1 MVVHNPNASSSSS
14 SSSSSRGNPSAS
26 PAGSSQSD
34 AARDDAASDNAASD
48 DAARYTETLADA
60 ELSVEKQSEEN
71 LANTASHAVAVDTS
85 SRNDELLQHLLNH
98 LVSRVRREQLETW
111 FRSLI
116 VARADETEVELS
128 VTSQFVRDWLAKNF
142 LSEMQAAVDS
152 LGKPNGR
159 RRLVMTHRAEDGQD
173 SLRLVQTTPADEI
186 ERVMRNTAEARTRN
200 IDGLPVPPQTRTTQT
215 RNAMPTNNAAPQ
227 VANQM
232 GSVPAQ
238 PHQVQPHAYQHQAP
252 QHRAP
257 QHHGN
262 QYQAG
267 QQYQGQAN
275 RSGQGRRVGH
285 PLNPNYTFD
294 RFVVGP
300 CNRLAHASALAIG
313 ENPGHAY
320 NPLFV
325 HGNVGLGKTH
335 LLQAI
340 CHTVLRRD
348 PNARVLYMSCEDF
361 TNSYIQAIQAHQID
375 NFRDYHRGADV
386 LVIDDVQFLA
396 NKEKTQ
402 DEFFHTFNAL
412 FDGQRQIVLSSD
424 RPPVEIPTIEERLV
438 SRFKWGL
445 VAEVEAPCV
454 DTRKAIVSSK
464 AAGRGVELPDEVAQ
478 FLAERVT
485 SNIRELEGAVIKVV
499 GFAAITDQP
508 ISLSLAESC
517 LRGMPMRRAQ
527 VTSEEVMALITG
539 EFAITAREL
548 IGKSRTQAVSM
559 PRQIAMFLLR
569 EHTESSLEDIGK
581 IFGNRDHTTVIYAVN
596 KVRDRS
602 TKDRMFKELLD
613 GLSSRLMTRSFRT

>member
-1 MVVHNPNASSSSS
+1 MV
-14 SSSSSRGNPSAS
+14 
-26 PAGSSQSD
+26 
-34 AARDDAASDNAASD
+34 
-48 DAARYTETLADA
+48 
-60 ELSVEKQSEEN
+60 
-71 LANTASHAVAVDTS
+71 
-85 SRNDELLQHLLNH
+85 
-98 LVSRVRREQLETW
+98 RVRREQLETW
-111 FRSLI
+111 FRSL
-116 VARADETEVELS
+116 VVVRDEPAEVELS
-128 VTSQFVRDWLAKNF
+128 VTSQFVRDWLVKNY
-142 LSEMQAAVDS
+142 LNELQAAVDS
-152 LGKPNGR
+152 LASNGKGR
-159 RRLVMTHRAEDGQD
+159 RIVLTHRPEDGQD
-173 SLRLVQTTPADEI
+173 SLRLVAPSPTEEI
-186 ERVMRNTAEARTRN
+186 ERLMRASGAHRDHDNRIGGRQDVRTM
-200 IDGLPVPPQTRTTQT
+200 DGTPIPPQTRTS
-215 RNAMPTNNAAPQ
+215 MPANDGEAA
-227 VANQM
+227 
-232 GSVPAQ
+232 SVPAN
-238 PHQVQPHAYQHQAP
+238 PKDPATS
-252 QHRAP
+252 R
-257 QHHGN
+257 
-262 QYQAG
+262 
-267 QQYQGQAN
+267 
-275 RSGQGRRVGH
+275 RRVGN

-294 RFVVGP
+294 KFVVGP

-361 TNSYIQAIQAHQID
+361 TNSYIQAIQAHRID
-375 NFRDYHRGADV
+375 TFRDYHRGADV

-445 VAEVEAPCV
+445 VAEVETPCV
-454 DTRKAIVSSK
+454 DTRKAIVSHK
-464 AAGRGVELPDEVAQ
+464 AAGRGVELPDDVAQ

-508 ISLSLAESC
+508 ITLSLAESC

-527 VTSEEVMALITG
+527 VTAEEVMSLITG

-569 EHTESSLEDIGK
+569 EHTENSLEDIGK

-596 KVRDRS
+596 KIRERS
-602 TKDRMFKELLD
+602 QKDRMFKELLD
-613 GLSSRLMTRSFRT
+613 GLSSRLMTRSFRS

>member
-1 MVVHNPNASSSSS
+1 
-14 SSSSSRGNPSAS
+14 
-26 PAGSSQSD
+26 
-34 AARDDAASDNAASD
+34 
-48 DAARYTETLADA
+48 
-60 ELSVEKQSEEN
+60 
-71 LANTASHAVAVDTS
+71 
-85 SRNDELLQHLLNH
+85 LLNY
-98 LVSRVRREQLETW
+98 LVVRVRREQLETW
-111 FRSLI
+111 FRSLVI
-116 VARADETEVELS
+116 ARSDEAEVELS
-128 VTSQFVRDWLAKNF
+128 VTSQFVRDWLAKNY
-142 LSEMQAAVDS
+142 LSELQAAVNAIYADGTGATNS
-152 LGKPNGR
+152 TDNNL
-159 RRLVMTHRAEDGQD
+159 RLVLTYRAEDGQD
-173 SLRLVQTTPADEI
+173 SLRLVNNSPADEI
-186 ERVMRNTAEARTRN
+186 ERVMRNTTAARNRS
-200 IDGLPVPPQTRTTQT
+200 IDGQVQPPQTRTSTNADPAT
-215 RNAMPTNNAAPQ
+215 HRNPTHKIPTNRNAS
-227 VANQM
+227 VA
-232 GSVPAQ
+232 AQ
-238 PHQVQPHAYQHQAP
+238 PSGGAIGKESVSD
-252 QHRAP
+252 HRI
-257 QHHGN
+257 GN
-262 QYQAG
+262 
-267 QQYQGQAN
+267 
-275 RSGQGRRVGH
+275 

-454 DTRKAIVSSK
+454 DTRKAIVSNK
-464 AAGRGVELPDEVAQ
+464 AAGRGVDLPEDVAQ

-508 ISLSLAESC
+508 ITLALAESC

-527 VTSEEVMALITG
+527 VTAEEVMALITG

-569 EHTESSLEDIGK
+569 EHTENSLEDIGK

>member
-1 MVVHNPNASSSSS
+1 MVAQNPTPSHDPAPTSNQPAQHNPTSNRPTSN
-14 SSSSSRGNPSAS
+14 RL
-26 PAGSSQSD
+26 GSD
-34 AARDDAASDNAASD
+34 
-48 DAARYTETLADA
+48 
-60 ELSVEKQSEEN
+60 
-71 LANTASHAVAVDTS
+71 LANSDSHAVANDS
-85 SRNDELLQHLLNH
+85 SDQDSNQHNNNQHNNNLLKQLLGH
-98 LVSRVRREQLETW
+98 LVVRVRREQLETW

-116 VARADETEVELS
+116 VVRADDTELELS
-128 VTSQFVRDWLAKNF
+128 VTSQFVRNWLAKNF
-142 LSEMQAAVDS
+142 LSELQAAIDALES
-152 LGKPNGR
+152 PAGR
-159 RRLVMTHRAEDGQD
+159 RRLVLTHRAEDGQD
-173 SLRLVQTTPADEI
+173 SLRLVQTSPADEI
-186 ERVMRNTAEARTRN
+186 ERVMRNTQQARVRN
-200 IDGLPVPPQTRTTQT
+200 IDGAPVPPQMHT
-215 RNAMPTNNAAPQ
+215 AMGHSSIGQSSIGQSHP
-227 VANQM
+227 
-232 GSVPAQ
+232 SVPAQ
-238 PHQVQPHAYQHQAP
+238 PIHHHQQSYQQQGYQQATKG
-252 QHRAP
+252 QRRI
-257 QHHGN
+257 GN
-262 QYQAG
+262 
-267 QQYQGQAN
+267 
-275 RSGQGRRVGH
+275 

-375 NFRDYHRGADV
+375 SFRDYHRGADV

-445 VAEVEAPCV
+445 VAEVETPCV
-454 DTRKAIVSSK
+454 DTRKAIVSNK
-464 AAGRGVELPDEVAQ
+464 AAGRGVDLPEDVAQ

-508 ISLSLAESC
+508 ITLALAESC
-517 LRGMPMRRAQ
+517 LRGMPTRRTQ
-527 VTSEEVMALITG
+527 VTSDDVMALITG

-596 KVRDRS
+596 KVRERG

>member
-1 MVVHNPNASSSSS
+1 MVAYEPNSQDSSANAQPN
-14 SSSSSRGNPSAS
+14 GAQ
-26 PAGSSQSD
+26 PATPGQQPD
-34 AARDDAASDNAASD
+34 PTQQHDPAHQQDNH
-48 DAARYTETLADA
+48 
-60 ELSVEKQSEEN
+60 
-71 LANTASHAVAVDTS
+71 TAVQAPHG
-85 SRNDELLQHLLNH
+85 ELLQKLLDH
-98 LVSRVRREQLETW
+98 LVVRVRREQLETW

-116 VARADETEVELS
+116 ILRADETEVELS
-128 VTSQFVRDWLAKNF
+128 VTSQFVRDWLAKNY
-142 LSEMQAAVDS
+142 LSELQAAVSAISADA
-152 LGKPNGR
+152 NGDNNNAG
-159 RRLVMTHRAEDGQD
+159 RRLVLTFRAEDGQD

-186 ERVMRNTAEARTRN
+186 ERVMRNTTEARNRSFE
-200 IDGLPVPPQTRTTQT
+200 GQPQPPQTRTS
-215 RNAMPTNNAAPQ
+215 NAMPAAQTGAQQYRAP
-227 VANQM
+227 NQ
-232 GSVPAQ
+232 VPAQ
-238 PHQVQPHAYQHQAP
+238 PKQNDGSR
-252 QHRAP
+252 RA
-257 QHHGN
+257 GN
-262 QYQAG
+262 
-267 QQYQGQAN
+267 
-275 RSGQGRRVGH
+275 

-445 VAEVEAPCV
+445 VAEVETPCV
-454 DTRKAIVSSK
+454 DTRKAIVSNK
-464 AAGRGVELPDEVAQ
+464 AAGRGVDLPEDVAQ

-508 ISLSLAESC
+508 ITLALAESC

-527 VTSEEVMALITG
+527 VTAEEVMALITG

-569 EHTESSLEDIGK
+569 EHTENSLEDIGK

-596 KVRDRS
+596 KVRERA

-613 GLSSRLMTRSFRT
+613 GLSSRLMTRSFRS

>member
-1 MVVHNPNASSSSS
+1 MAT
-14 SSSSSRGNPSAS
+14 
-26 PAGSSQSD
+26 QSVDTQPVDTVTD
-34 AARDDAASDNAASD
+34 AATVDP
-48 DAARYTETLADA
+48 
-60 ELSVEKQSEEN
+60 
-71 LANTASHAVAVDTS
+71 ANGNS
-85 SRNDELLQHLLNH
+85 ELLQHLLNH
-98 LVSRVRREQLETW
+98 LVVRVRREQLETW

-116 VARADETEVELS
+116 VARADDTEVELS

-142 LSEMQAAVDS
+142 LAEMQAAVDS
-152 LGKPNGR
+152 LGTPAGR
-159 RRLVMTHRAEDGQD
+159 RRLVLTHRAEDGQD
-173 SLRLVQTTPADEI
+173 SLSLVQTTPADEI
-186 ERVMRNTAEARTRN
+186 ERVMRNTTEARLRN

-215 RNAMPTNNAAPQ
+215 RTTMPHEVRHAQTASNT
-227 VANQM
+227 
-232 GSVPAQ
+232 VPAQ
-238 PHQVQPHAYQHQAP
+238 PRQDQS
-252 QHRAP
+252 
-257 QHHGN
+257 N
-262 QYQAG
+262 Q
-267 QQYQGQAN
+267 
-275 RSGQGRRVGH
+275 SGQGRRTGH

-375 NFRDYHRGADV
+375 HFRDYHRGADV

-464 AAGRGVELPDEVAQ
+464 AAGRGVDLPDDVAQ

-508 ISLSLAESC
+508 ITLALAESC

>member
-1 MVVHNPNASSSSS
+1 MVAHNPNPQTSSTDHFPGTTPVSQTPVSQTPVS
-14 SSSSSRGNPSAS
+14 HTPVSHTPVSHTPVSQN
-26 PAGSSQSD
+26 PAGQNPAGQESNSQQSTGLATADHSD
-34 AARDDAASDNAASD
+34 
-48 DAARYTETLADA
+48 
-60 ELSVEKQSEEN
+60 
-71 LANTASHAVAVDTS
+71 
-85 SRNDELLQHLLNH
+85 LLQQLLNH
-98 LVSRVRREQLETW
+98 LVVRVRREQLETW

-116 VARADETEVELS
+116 VVRADDTELELS

-142 LSEMQAAVDS
+142 LPQMQAAVDS
-152 LGKPNGR
+152 LGTPAGR
-159 RRLVMTHRAEDGQD
+159 RRLVLTHRAEDGQD

-186 ERVMRNTAEARTRN
+186 ERVMRDTAAARTQHF
-200 IDGLPVPPQTRTTQT
+200 DGEVIPPEKRTSTTSQ
-215 RNAMPTNNAAPQ
+215 
-227 VANQM
+227 
-232 GSVPAQ
+232 SIPAQ
-238 PHQVQPHAYQHQAP
+238 PHQQGYSQPNY
-252 QHRAP
+252 
-257 QHHGN
+257 N
-262 QYQAG
+262 QAG
-267 QQYQGQAN
+267 YQT
-275 RSGQGRRVGH
+275 RSGQGHPTQGHHPQGHPQGQRRIGN

-375 NFRDYHRGADV
+375 SFRDYHRGADV

-445 VAEVEAPCV
+445 VAEVETPCV
-454 DTRKAIVSSK
+454 DTRKAIVSNK
-464 AAGRGVELPDEVAQ
+464 AAGRGVDLPDDVAQ

-508 ISLSLAESC
+508 ITLALAESC

-527 VTSEEVMALITG
+527 VTSDEVMALITG

-596 KVRDRS
+596 KVRERIS
-602 TKDRMFKELLD
+602 KDRMFKELLE

>member
-14 SSSSSRGNPSAS
+14 SSRGNPSAS
-26 PAGSSQSD
+26 PTGSSQSD
-34 AARDDAASDNAASD
+34 TARDDTARDNT
-48 DAARYTETLADA
+48 ARDTETLADA
-60 ELSVEKQSEEN
+60 ELSVEKQSAEN

-85 SRNDELLQHLLNH
+85 SSNDELLQHLLNH
-98 LVSRVRREQLETW
+98 LVTRVRREQLETW

-152 LGKPNGR
+152 LGNPNGR

>member
-1 MVVHNPNASSSSS
+1 MDAQPMDAPLSTTKSGHVMPNATPGSV
-14 SSSSSRGNPSAS
+14 S
-26 PAGSSQSD
+26 PGSVS
-34 AARDDAASDNAASD
+34 
-48 DAARYTETLADA
+48 
-60 ELSVEKQSEEN
+60 
-71 LANTASHAVAVDTS
+71 VDTVDPAS
-85 SRNDELLQHLLNH
+85 SNLTGSTQELLQHLLNH
-98 LVSRVRREQLETW
+98 LVVRVRREQLETW

-116 VARADETEVELS
+116 VARADDAEIELS

-152 LGKPNGR
+152 LGTPAGR
-159 RRLVMTHRAEDGQD
+159 RRLVLTHRAEDGQD
-173 SLRLVQTTPADEI
+173 SLSLVQTTPADEI
-186 ERVMRNTAEARTRN
+186 ERVMRNTAEARLRN
-200 IDGLPVPPQTRTTQT
+200 IDGLPVPPQTRTT
-215 RNAMPTNNAAPQ
+215 MPNTAASAQ
-227 VANQM
+227 AASNT
-232 GSVPAQ
+232 VPAQ
-238 PHQVQPHAYQHQAP
+238 AH
-252 QHRAP
+252 
-257 QHHGN
+257 
-262 QYQAG
+262 
-267 QQYQGQAN
+267 QGQAHRGQSHQGQSHQGQAHQGLAN

-375 NFRDYHRGADV
+375 HFRDYHRGADV

-445 VAEVEAPCV
+445 VAEVETPCV

-464 AAGRGVELPDEVAQ
+464 AAGRGVDLPDDVAQ

-508 ISLSLAESC
+508 ITLSLAEGC

>member
-1 MVVHNPNASSSSS
+1 M
-14 SSSSSRGNPSAS
+14 
-26 PAGSSQSD
+26 
-34 AARDDAASDNAASD
+34 
-48 DAARYTETLADA
+48 
-60 ELSVEKQSEEN
+60 
-71 LANTASHAVAVDTS
+71 
-85 SRNDELLQHLLNH
+85 LNH
-98 LVSRVRREQLETW
+98 LAANIRREQLETW
-111 FRSLI
+111 FRSLVVQRI
-116 VARADETEVELS
+116 DDDEVELS
-128 VTSQFVRDWLAKNF
+128 VTSQFVRDWLAKNY
-142 LSEMQAAVDS
+142 LRDLQSAVDATV
-152 LGKPNGR
+152 GGAGEKP
-159 RRLVMTHRAEDGQD
+159 RRLVLTFRPEDGQD
-173 SLRLVQTTPADEI
+173 SLRLVQSSANMEI
-186 ERVMRNTAEARTRN
+186 ERLMDAHRAAPADSVPRFDDVPKV
-200 IDGLPVPPQTRTTQT
+200 DGVPMPPQTRTSE
-215 RNAMPTNNAAPQ
+215 
-227 VANQM
+227 M
-232 GSVPAQ
+232 G
-238 PHQVQPHAYQHQAP
+238 
-252 QHRAP
+252 RAP
-257 QHHGN
+257 ANVAGKATGHRRLGN
-262 QYQAG
+262 
-267 QQYQGQAN
+267 
-275 RSGQGRRVGH
+275 

-294 RFVVGP
+294 KFVVGP
-300 CNRLAHASALAIG
+300 CNRLAHASSLAIG

-348 PNARVLYMSCEDF
+348 PEARVLYMSCEDF
-361 TNSYIQAIQAHQID
+361 TNSYIQAIQAHDID
-375 NFRDYHRGADV
+375 TFRDFHRGADV

-454 DTRKAIVSSK
+454 DTRKAIVSHK
-464 AAGRGVELPDEVAQ
+464 AAGRGVDLPEDVAQ

-508 ISLSLAESC
+508 ITLALAESC

-527 VTSEEVMALITG
+527 VTAEEVMSLITTD
-539 EFAITAREL
+539 FAITAREL
-548 IGKSRTQAVSM
+548 IGKSRTQSVSL

-569 EHTESSLEDIGK
+569 EHTENSLEDIGK

-596 KVRDRS
+596 KIRERS
-602 TKDRMFKELLD
+602 QKDRMFKETLD
-613 GLSSRLMTRSFRT
+613 GLSSRLMTRSFRS

>member
-1 MVVHNPNASSSSS
+1 MAAQDPNHNPLNST
-14 SSSSSRGNPSAS
+14 NPVDGTQAATITNSADTHS
-26 PAGSSQSD
+26 ADTHSAESVGVENTNSD
-34 AARDDAASDNAASD
+34 
-48 DAARYTETLADA
+48 
-60 ELSVEKQSEEN
+60 
-71 LANTASHAVAVDTS
+71 
-85 SRNDELLQHLLNH
+85 LLQKLLNH
-98 LVSRVRREQLETW
+98 LVARVRKEQLETW
-111 FRSLI
+111 FRSLLI
-116 VARADETEVELS
+116 VRTDDAEIELS
-128 VTSQFVRDWLAKNF
+128 VTSQFVRDWLAKNY
-142 LSEMQAAVDS
+142 LREMQEAVDS
-152 LGKPNGR
+152 LGTPNGR
-159 RRLVMTHRAEDGQD
+159 RRLVLTHRAEDGQD
-173 SLRLVQTTPADEI
+173 SLRMVQTSPADEI
-186 ERVMRNTAEARTRN
+186 ERVMRNTADARNRS
-200 IDGLPVPPQTRTTQT
+200 IDGAPIPPVTRTS
-215 RNAMPTNNAAPQ
+215 
-227 VANQM
+227 ANQPANS
-232 GSVPAQ
+232 GLNQGAAANRTEQAETVPAE
-238 PHQVQPHAYQHQAP
+238 PIQHP
-252 QHRAP
+252 QEGYRQRP
-257 QHHGN
+257 GN
-262 QYQAG
+262 
-267 QQYQGQAN
+267 
-275 RSGQGRRVGH
+275 RISH

-348 PNARVLYMSCEDF
+348 PNARVLYMSCENF

-375 NFRDYHRGADV
+375 SFREYHRGADV
-386 LVIDDVQFLA
+386 LVIDDIQFLA

-445 VAEVEAPCV
+445 VAEVEAPCI
-454 DTRKAIVSSK
+454 DTRKAIVSNK
-464 AAGRGVELPDEVAQ
+464 AAGRGVDLPEEVAQ

-499 GFAAITDQP
+499 GFSAITDQP
-508 ISLSLAESC
+508 ITLALAERC

-539 EFAITAREL
+539 EFAIMAREL

-596 KVRDRS
+596 KVRERS